1 MKGRDR
7 GTVETSRR
15 QGAISGVVRRLEEK
29 TGRHGITIGE
39 LMQALEGKGHA
50 AIIAILAMP
59 FCFPVQI
66 PGLSTPF
73 GMILIFSGLRISFGQ
88 APWLPG
94 WLLVRKISPGT
105 TEGLLEGLRK
115 LSVPAEK
122 VLHPRMA
129 FLCRNIFLHRLHGVL
144 IAFLAILLALP
155 LPIPFSNLLAAIPIL
170 LMALA
175 LLEDDGA
182 FMIAGYLAAIPCML
196 FFAALFLLGPK
207 AVSEIWGWISHFWA

>member
-1 MKGRDR
+1 VKDR
-7 GTVETSRR
+7 GRGPAESSGR
-15 QGAISGVVRRLEEK
+15 QGAISGVVRQLEEK
-29 TGRHGITIGE
+29 TGRHGITVGE

-59 FCFPVQI
+59 FCLPVQI

-73 GMILIFSGLRISFGQ
+73 GIILIFSGLRISFGQ

-94 WLLVRKISPGT
+94 WLLVRKISPAT

-115 LSVPAEK
+115 IAVPAEK
-122 VLHPRMA
+122 ILHPRLS
-129 FLCRNIFLHRLHGVL
+129 FLCRNVFLHRMHGGL

-182 FMIAGYLAAIPCML
+182 FMIAGYLAAIPCMI
-196 FFAALFLLGPK
+196 FFGALFLLGPK
-207 AVSEIWGWISHFWA
+207 AVSEIWGWISHFWV

>member
-1 MKGRDR
+1 MKSRGR
-7 GTVETSRR
+7 GAGEAPSRK
-15 QGAISGVVRRLEEK
+15 GAISGVVRRLEEK

-50 AIIAILAMP
+50 AIMAILAMP

-73 GMILIFSGLRISFGQ
+73 GIILIFSGLRVSFGQ

-94 WLLVRKISPGT
+94 WLLVRKISPST
-105 TEGLLEGLRK
+105 TDGLLEGLRK
-115 LSVPAEK
+115 LAVPAEK
-122 VLHPRMA
+122 ILHPRLS
-129 FLCRNIFLHRLHGVL
+129 FLCRNIFLHRIHGVL

-196 FFAALFLLGPK
+196 FFGLLFLLGPK
-207 AVSEIWGWISHFWA
+207 AVSEIWGWICHFWS

>member
-1 MKGRDR
+1 VKGGRR
-7 GTVETSRR
+7 GGVEALNR
-15 QGAISGVVRRLEEK
+15 QGAISGVVQRLEHRL
-29 TGRHGITIGE
+29 GNRGISIGE
-39 LMQALEGKGHA
+39 LMLALEGKGHA

-59 FCFPVQI
+59 FCLPVQI

-73 GMILIFSGLRISFGQ
+73 GIILIFTGLRISFGQ

-94 WLLVRKISPGT
+94 WLLVRKIPPPT

-115 LSVPAEK
+115 LAVPAEK
-122 VLHPRMA
+122 VLHPRLSV
-129 FLCRNIFLHRLHGVL
+129 LCRNPFLHRVHGVL

-175 LLEDDGA
+175 LLEDDGV
-182 FMIAGYLAAIPCML
+182 FMIAGYLAAIPCIL
-196 FFAALFLLGPK
+196 FFGALYLLGPK
-207 AVSEIWGWISHFWA
+207 AVQEILAWIRHFWP

>member
-1 MKGRDR
+1 VKGRGR
-7 GTVETSRR
+7 GAVNPESR
-15 QGAISGVVRRLEEK
+15 QGAISGVVLKLEEK
-29 TGRHGITIGE
+29 TGRHGITIGQ

-50 AIIAILAMP
+50 AIMAILAMP

-73 GMILIFSGLRISFGQ
+73 GIILIFSGLRVSFGQ

-94 WLLVRKISPGT
+94 WLLVRKITPTT
-105 TEGLLEGLRK
+105 TEALLEGLRK
-115 LSVPAEK
+115 LAIPAEK
-122 VLHPRMA
+122 ILHPRLS
-129 FLCRNIFLHRLHGVL
+129 FLCRNIFLHRLHGLL

-170 LMALA
+170 LISLG

-182 FMIAGYLAAIPCML
+182 FLIAGYLAAIPCML
-196 FFAALFLLGPK
+196 FFGVLFLLGPK
-207 AVSEIWGWISHFWA
+207 AVSEIWGWVAHFWA